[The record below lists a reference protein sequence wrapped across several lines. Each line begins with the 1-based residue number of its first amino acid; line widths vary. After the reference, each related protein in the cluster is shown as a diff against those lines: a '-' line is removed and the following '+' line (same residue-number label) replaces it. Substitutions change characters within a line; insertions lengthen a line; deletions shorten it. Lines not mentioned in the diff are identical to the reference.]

1 MAVLYKIVG
10 VLWIRSTSACE
21 VVAGI
26 AGEIGSSVSGSPA
39 RQEIPLDQLDGKV
52 AVITGAGN
60 GIGRALAVRLAS
72 EGMRIALGDIDVTGM
87 EMTADQ
93 IEKSI
98 PGAETHAVHVDV
110 RDATQ
115 IDAFADEVFAT
126 WGQVDLLCNNA
137 GVFVGGY
144 LWDRPTAELELAL
157 GVNLWGILHG
167 IRAFVPRMI
176 AQNTDGHI
184 VNTASIAGLFGS
196 PFSGPYN
203 VSKFAAFA
211 ASEALANDLIASGSK
226 LRASVLCPGIINTN
240 IARDARDRPDRTGIA
255 SPADQRFVTDL
266 LVDMVDHGKDPSEA
280 ASRVVEGIHAQD
292 FLILTHDHHAG
303 YLRNR
308 GAELSRKQLPSI
320 ADYS

>member
-1 MAVLYKIVG
+1 MD
-10 VLWIRSTSACE
+10 R
-21 VVAGI
+21 
-26 AGEIGSSVSGSPA
+26 
-39 RQEIPLDQLDGKV
+39 LDGNV
-52 AVITGAGN
+52 AVITGAGS

-72 EGMRIALGDIDVTGM
+72 EGMRVALGDIDVAGM
-87 EMTADQ
+87 KATTELVATAT
-93 IEKSI
+93 
-98 PGAETHAVHVDV
+98 PAAETCAVQVDV
-110 RDATQ
+110 RDAAQ
-115 IDAFADEVFAT
+115 VEAFADEVFTT

-144 LWDRPTAELELAL
+144 LWDRPTDELELAL

-167 IRAFVPRMI
+167 IKAFVPRMI
-176 AQNTDGHI
+176 AQDTDGHI

-226 LRASVLCPGIINTN
+226 LRASVLCPGVMNTN
-240 IARDARDRPDRTGIA
+240 IARDARDRPRRAGNT

-280 ASRVVEGIHAQD
+280 AGRVVEAIRAQD
-292 FLILTHDHHAG
+292 FLILTHDHHAD

-308 GAELSRKQLPSI
+308 GAELAQKQLPSI